1 MIMQQDG
8 IRTKTVKRYKRTTNS
23 NHKQKIAENRLKQ
36 NFSINIANKIWR
48 SDITYLRTKEG
59 WLYLAAILDLYPRR
73 VVGLNLDKQL
83 STVLVLRALQR
94 ALEERSI
101 EEGMVFHADQGIK
114 YASNQMT
121 NTL

>member
-1 MIMQQDG
+1 MQQDG